1 MTQVGGLQLSRP
13 QQLPRKSPRTLRSHL
28 SSIGSEFVL
37 PGGSSPLPPPLPL
50 HSYPTL
56 YFLEKNRPSPRA
68 FHCLIYNSPR
78 PWLSTLKAQGK
89 LESSSKTTP
98 FLGARS
104 PIPPPSWGLLC
115 NWPTPTHQPHLSFQY
130 PSLPW
135 SFIETS
141 FQQEWRRVAARPCRA
156 SNPLPW
162 KDQTPSWW
170 PAQRTLSD
178 LSFLDLFLLTASSLG
193 LLSCLLPLCL
203 PSVCSLHALSL
214 DELFGPLTSTA
225 FCLYPH
231 LLPSAWGTLSGLGS
245 TFQGRLPP

>member
-89 LESSSKTTP
+89 LESSSKTAP